1 MPMEMGLRLE
11 HDGQTTGWTPDR
23 PAAVPVSR
31 SRYDRARPQS
41 RPNTAATIPQPVVK
55 AASRSRYD
63 RGRDLPGLL
72 PLWPSEIAD
81 DSPAGRHRIVQKLRR
96 ALRQERRRGLAGHWT
111 YNLTRHAALLRA
123 WQSETARLETRE
135 PRSE

>member
-1 MPMEMGLRLE
+1 MEMGLRLE
-11 HDGQTTGWTPDR
+11 HDGQTTGWPANDR
-23 PAAVPVSR
+23 SR
-31 SRYDRARPQS
+31 SRS
-41 RPNTAATIPQPVVK
+41 RPDTAATIPQPVVK
-55 AASRSRYD
+55 AASRNRYD

-123 WQSETARLETRE
+123 WQSEASEMRPLGQLEGRM
-135 PRSE
+135 P